1 MSVISYKCPNC
12 GGDLRFDPQ
21 SQKYKCE
28 FCVSLFNQEE
38 LEDTNP
44 QAKAGTAQEGAEES
58 HAMVYSCPSCGAEVV
73 TDETT
78 AATFCYYC
86 HNPVVLKGRL
96 EGEYL
101 PEKVIPFQIDRESAL
116 KQFLDYVKKKKF
128 VPGAF
133 FNQKQVEKLT
143 GVYFP
148 YWVCREEMQGEL
160 RATATNVRIWRAGEI
175 EYTETKFY
183 DVERAGNIHLEELT
197 RNALQKANRELV
209 EGVLPFPLQ
218 DGCAFSMGY
227 LSGFQAEKRDL
238 EKKDLQGEVVQES
251 EGYAK
256 KLLRDSIHGYATV
269 TTKDARISVDSEE
282 WDYVLLPVWTLTYRC
297 KDGKLFYY
305 AMNGATGR
313 VCGKL
318 PIDYGKIAILF
329 LAIFI
334 PVLMLGLLGGYFI

>member
-116 KQFLDYVKKKKF
+116 KQFLDYVKKK
-128 VPGAF
+128 VRSGAF
-133 FNQKQVEKLT
+133 F
-143 GVYFP
+143 
-148 YWVCREEMQGEL
+148 
-160 RATATNVRIWRAGEI
+160 
-175 EYTETKFY
+175 
-183 DVERAGNIHLEELT
+183 
-197 RNALQKANRELV
+197 
-209 EGVLPFPLQ
+209 
-218 DGCAFSMGY
+218 
-227 LSGFQAEKRDL
+227 
-238 EKKDLQGEVVQES
+238 
-251 EGYAK
+251 
-256 KLLRDSIHGYATV
+256 
-269 TTKDARISVDSEE
+269 
-282 WDYVLLPVWTLTYRC
+282 
-297 KDGKLFYY
+297 
-305 AMNGATGR
+305 
-313 VCGKL
+313 
-318 PIDYGKIAILF
+318 
-329 LAIFI
+329 
-334 PVLMLGLLGGYFI
+334 